1 MSSVFLIATI
11 AFEIVRPNLLQL
23 FSAQSASNEMY
34 TYRSVRTAV
43 AYFKN
48 VLTVGD
54 VKTVPI
60 VVTTDGPATPL
71 LSVALGSKVAGDQY
85 MSSTVSPCTAQYPH
99 PSVQP
104 GPPNVML
111 AFQTGAAIAPAG
123 LDVMVA
129 PCGPNDCSR

>member
-1 MSSVFLIATI
+1 MVEA
-11 AFEIVRPNLLQL
+11 QL
-23 FSAQSASNEMY
+23 GD
-34 TYRSVRTAV
+34 
-43 AYFKN
+43 

-60 VVTTDGPATPL
+60 VVTTDGPAAPL
-71 LSVALGSKVAGDQY
+71 LSVTLGSKVAGGQY
-85 MSSTVSPCTAQYPH
+85 ISSTVSPCTAQYPH

-111 AFQTGAAIAPAG
+111 AFQMGAAIAPAG

-129 PCGPNDCSR
+129 PCGPKDCSR